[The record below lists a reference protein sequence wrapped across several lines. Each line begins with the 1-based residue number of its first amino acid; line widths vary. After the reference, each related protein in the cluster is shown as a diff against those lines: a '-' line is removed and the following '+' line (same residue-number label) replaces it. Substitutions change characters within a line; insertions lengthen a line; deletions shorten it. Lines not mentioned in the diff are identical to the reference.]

1 MDVGLEMCVRP
12 RLYYDHARRLRSSR
26 RSSTTASRTTHRVDD
41 QAGVPPQA
49 VVGNARKCKSQCS
62 GPPEFRKY
70 QGEDVIAVR
79 AARACVM
86 GQKMSVKAG
95 DTIPSVVLCDGM
107 QFPPKLVNVADE
119 IKGKKVLIMGL
130 PGAFTP
136 C

>member
-1 MDVGLEMCVRP
+1 
-12 RLYYDHARRLRSSR
+12 
-26 RSSTTASRTTHRVDD
+26 
-41 QAGVPPQA
+41 
-49 VVGNARKCKSQCS
+49 
-62 GPPEFRKY
+62 
-70 QGEDVIAVR
+70 
-79 AARACVM
+79 M

>member
-1 MDVGLEMCVRP
+1 MKYSCCFGGSPGEARSRQLLPKSPVPAPRP
-12 RLYYDHARRLRSSR
+12 APPAPPRRR
-26 RSSTTASRTTHRVDD
+26 RAL
-41 QAGVPPQA
+41 G
-49 VVGNARKCKSQCS
+49 
-62 GPPEFRKY
+62 
-70 QGEDVIAVR
+70 I
-79 AARACVM
+79 M

>member
-1 MDVGLEMCVRP
+1 MKPGRVSSSRSRPSPPRVRRRP
-12 RLYYDHARRLRSSR
+12 RR
-26 RSSTTASRTTHRVDD
+26 RVD
-41 QAGVPPQA
+41 AA
-49 VVGNARKCKSQCS
+49 VLG
-62 GPPEFRKY
+62 
-70 QGEDVIAVR
+70 
-79 AARACVM
+79 ACVM

>member
-1 MDVGLEMCVRP
+1 MTLLLFRGSPCEARSRQLLPKSPVPAPRP
-12 RLYYDHARRLRSSR
+12 APPAPPRR
-26 RSSTTASRTTHRVDD
+26 
-41 QAGVPPQA
+41 
-49 VVGNARKCKSQCS
+49 C
-62 GPPEFRKY
+62 
-70 QGEDVIAVR
+70 R
-79 AARACVM
+79 ALGACVM